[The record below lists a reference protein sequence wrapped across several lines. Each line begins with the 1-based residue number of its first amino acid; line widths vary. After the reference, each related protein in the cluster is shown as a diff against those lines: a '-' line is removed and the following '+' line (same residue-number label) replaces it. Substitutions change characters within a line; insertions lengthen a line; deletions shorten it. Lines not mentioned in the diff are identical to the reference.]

1 MTTFST
7 FTRLISV
14 SGVSIGLRPVSG
26 LFKSRQQ
33 PSDTQPCVPPFR
45 QNKKRSKTNLLRSI
59 SLRLQL
65 RFKSYSVFKL
75 WHGDPCIFWKV
86 GISNC
91 NPMAKRTQKG
101 ELTFY
106 FAKITSAIT
115 RITVC
120 VFSRTLASYFCY
132 HLCSFRWISGNRL
145 LSTDLS
151 EATGKLFA
159 LPAVLF
165 FARRK
170 PLQPLHSVVGQT

>member
-1 MTTFST
+1 MDY
-7 FTRLISV
+7 L
-14 SGVSIGLRPVSG
+14 
-26 LFKSRQQ
+26 KSRQQ
-33 PSDTQPCVPPFR
+33 LSDTQPCVPPFR

-65 RFKSYSVFKL
+65 RFKSYSVLKL

-91 NPMAKRTQKG
+91 NPMAKRAQKG
-101 ELTFY
+101 ELTFH

-115 RITVC
+115 RIAVC
-120 VFSRTLASYFCY
+120 VFSRALASYFCY
-132 HLCSFRWISGNRL
+132 HLCSFRWIYGNRL